1 MVNEHLAVDLVIDSR
16 TTPGQILHLPI
27 YLKVQVLVAQLCLT
41 LCNPMDCSPRGSS
54 VHGILQARTLEPFPF
69 QGNLPTQG
77 LNPGLLHRRQI
88 LYHRSHQGGHKW
100 IASVGL

>member
-54 VHGILQARTLEPFPF
+54 VHGILQARTLAWVALLPTFF
-69 QGNLPTQG
+69 PTQG
-77 LNPGLLHRRQI
+77 SNPAFL
-88 LYHRSHQGGHKW
+88 
-100 IASVGL
+100 